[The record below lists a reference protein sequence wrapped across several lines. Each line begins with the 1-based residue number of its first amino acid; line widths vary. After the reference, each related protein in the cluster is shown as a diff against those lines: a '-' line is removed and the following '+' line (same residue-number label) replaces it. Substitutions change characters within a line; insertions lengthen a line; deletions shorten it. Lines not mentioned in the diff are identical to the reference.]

1 MEISDIKFYKSGVVS
16 DETTNGGRISLAAP
30 ITSGVKN
37 AVFPRVTS
45 TERTSGKTRYRKMFL
60 ANRNSSGETL
70 SDVKLG
76 LLTQSPAQ
84 DVFYLAPITA
94 AADTQAEASAITAW
108 YGAGTV
114 NSSVTA
120 GATEITLLFENDD
133 FATDFNYLYLSD
145 GTNYEVAE
153 VSAASFS
160 GNVLTATL
168 AAGLVNA
175 YGVGNHAAMLIELG
189 NLETTKAQNALSSAS
204 GTINLSYLTLNN
216 LGAINDTF
224 TLTFTSSTNF
234 TVSGTASGALA
245 GGNIS
250 STYAPINSVTGQP
263 LFSISPSFW
272 GGTWTA
278 GDYVRID
285 TTGAYKGF
293 WIKEVVP
300 AGAGYEPDNG
310 VNIIWIAD

>member
-1 MEISDIKFYKSGVVS
+1 MELTDIKFYKSAVVS

-30 ITSGVKN
+30 IASGAKN

-45 TERTSGKTRYRKMFL
+45 AERAAGKTRYRKMYL

-94 AADTQAEASAITAW
+94 AADTQTEASAITAW

-114 NSSVTA
+114 NSGVTA
-120 GATEITLLFENDD
+120 GATEITLLFEDDD
-133 FATDFNYLYLSD
+133 FATDFDYLYLTD

-153 VSAASFS
+153 VSSASFS
-160 GNVLTATL
+160 GSVMTVTL
-168 AAGLVNA
+168 AAGLINA
-175 YGVGNHAAMLIELG
+175 YSTGDKAATLINLG
-189 NLETTKAQNALSSAS
+189 NLETTKAQNALSSAA
-204 GTINLSYLTLNN
+204 GTINISYMALNN
-216 LGAINDTF
+216 IGAVNDTF
-224 TLTFTSSTNF
+224 TLTFTSATNF

-245 GGNIS
+245 GGSTS
-250 STYAPINSVTGQP
+250 STYAPTNPVTGQP

-293 WIKEVVP
+293 WVKEVVP

-310 VNIIWIAD
+310 VNFIWIAD